1 MIFMLSNRETVEIS
15 YWPLGP
21 LARLPFGAV
30 VLVALGFGFLLGLV
44 FHLPHRLAAARRA
57 KRAEKRNAELEAR
70 QAAPAGMPAPGAHT
84 P

>member
-1 MIFMLSNRETVEIS
+1 MIFMLSNRDAVEIS

-21 LARLPFGAV
+21 LARFPFGAV
-30 VLVALGFGFLLGLV
+30 VLVALAFGFLLGLA
-44 FHLPHRLAAARRA
+44 FHLPHRLAAGRRA

-70 QAAPAGMPAPGAHT
+70 LSAPPAIPAPGVTT